1 MTERDPKLVVIDGPA
16 GAGKTTVARALAR
29 ALGVP
34 LLDTG
39 AIYRTL
45 ALAARQRGIAWDD
58 EPALV
63 SLCEGFP
70 IEFGELPDGDA
81 RQAVRFAGEDVTL
94 AIRTPDIAQG
104 ASKVSAWPGV
114 RAALLDIQ
122 RTLGARGAVAEGRDM
137 GTVVF
142 PHARHKFF
150 LTADLPTRAR
160 RRAAELTAAGVAVP
174 PLPEVERDIA
184 ERDARDSGRE
194 AAPLR
199 RADDATLVDTSGL
212 AIADVVA
219 KLLGHIGAA
228 RG

>member
-1 MTERDPKLVVIDGPA
+1 
-16 GAGKTTVARALAR
+16 
-29 ALGVP
+29 
-34 LLDTG
+34 
-39 AIYRTL
+39 
-45 ALAARQRGIAWDD
+45 
-58 EPALV
+58 V

-81 RQAVRFAGEDVTL
+81 RQPVRFAGEDVTL

-122 RTLGARGAVAEGRDM
+122 RTLGARGVVAEGRDM

-150 LTADLPTRAR
+150 LTADLRTRAQ

-199 RADDATLVDTSGL
+199 QADDATLVDTSGL

>member
-1 MTERDPKLVVIDGPA
+1 MESGRELVVIDGPA

-45 ALAARQRGIAWDD
+45 ALVAKRRGIAWDD
-58 EPALV
+58 EAALV
-63 SLCEGFP
+63 ELCRDMP
-70 IEFGELPDGDA
+70 IDFGELPEGDA
-81 RQAVRFAGEDVTL
+81 RQPVRHAGEDVTL

-104 ASKVSAWPGV
+104 ASKVSAHPGV
-114 RAALLDIQ
+114 RAALLGIQ
-122 RTLGARGAVAEGRDM
+122 RALGSRGAVAEGRDM

-160 RRAAELTAAGVAVP
+160 RRAAELAATGAAVP
-174 PLPEVERDIA
+174 PLSEVERDIA

-199 RADDATLVDTSGL
+199 QADDATLLDTSGL
-212 AIADVVA
+212 SIDRVVA
-219 KLLGHIGAA
+219 KLLAQIGAA